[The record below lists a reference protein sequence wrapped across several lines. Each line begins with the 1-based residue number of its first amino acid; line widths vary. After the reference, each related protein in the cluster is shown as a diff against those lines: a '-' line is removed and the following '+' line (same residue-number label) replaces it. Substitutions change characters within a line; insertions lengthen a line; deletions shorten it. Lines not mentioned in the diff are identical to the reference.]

1 MLRHKKHL
9 PQSDIWATGCVLFCL
24 LTGNT
29 PFKYT
34 NMNETARNIVKEKF
48 QIQILSTL
56 KSTLVWK
63 ASQNK
68 KNLFEIE
75 KS

>member
-1 MLRHKKHL
+1 
-9 PQSDIWATGCVLFCL
+9 
-24 LTGNT
+24 
-29 PFKYT
+29 
-34 NMNETARNIVKEKF
+34 MNETARNIVKEKF

-68 KNLFEIE
+68 KKLI
-75 KS
+75 